1 MILSS
6 QKKRR
11 LAIIPARGGSKRIHK
26 KNIKFFLGIPIILRV
41 LKEVSESNLFD
52 EIHVSTEDE
61 EIAKIVT
68 SAGFEIKFLRD
79 NSLSC
84 DDTPLGDVIKE
95 VIEKYKELGQSF
107 DTIAMIFSTAVLI
120 DSDLI
125 KMAINEF
132 ENGDTSIQLLSIS
145 KFPAPI
151 ERAMRMSNNN
161 TLTSIDLNAMSL
173 PSNNLSE
180 AWYETGDFVIYSE
193 SGALQ
198 NNASSPRRGF
208 CLPRWL
214 SVDIDNIDDWE
225 AAEWIYKKIYS
236 H

>member
-6 QKKRR
+6 QKKKR

-84 DDTPLGDVIKE
+84 DDTPLGDVIKK

-120 DSDLI
+120 DRDLI

-132 ENGDTSIQLLSIS
+132 ENGDTSVQLLSIS

-151 ERAMRMSNNN
+151 ERAMRMSENNSLN
-161 TLTSIDLNAMSL
+161 SIDIKAMEQ
-173 PSNNLSE
+173 PSNSLSD
-180 AWYETGDFVIYSE
+180 AWYETGDFVVYNE
-193 SGALQ
+193 NGVLT
-198 NNASSPRRGF
+198 NSPTSPKRGY
-208 CLPRWL
+208 CLPQWL
-214 SVDIDNIDDWE
+214 SIDIDNLEDWE
-225 AAEWIYKKIYS
+225 AAEWVFKNIYT
-236 H
+236 